1 MFRIRFI
8 AVTIIGM
15 FLLSSISFAEAVQ
28 GPLTD
33 EGEIGGAA
41 YRIDIPENW
50 NGGLVMFAHGYRIA
64 GRNSPFNLG
73 LVKIA
78 GELGF
83 AMAQSE
89 YTRQGWA
96 AREGLLDT
104 EALRRFFVDQYGET
118 YPTIIAGQSQGAA
131 ITYATIE
138 RFPEVYDGALPLCG
152 AGTSALD
159 FFKNRVFDMRVLFDY
174 YFPGLPGSAVEFPE
188 GESEMQ
194 QIGIAIGKLVAE
206 NPEKAD
212 RFAKMVNLSSAQAIP
227 GTLAFW
233 TEILREM
240 QERTGG
246 SAFSNRDTIYS
257 GSDDDVTLNR
267 EIARYDAD
275 PEAVEYLREWVTITG
290 KISDPVLALHTMV
303 DDLIPP
309 PIANAYAD
317 KALAAGNADLYV
329 QHYVDNVGHCNF
341 KPAEYKA
348 ALEDLIAWIETGEQP
363 TARNLTAK

>member
-1 MFRIRFI
+1 MIRTV
-8 AVTIIGM
+8 ALVT
-15 FLLSSISFAEAVQ
+15 LALSTFPILPHALAQTVK
-28 GPLTD
+28 GPLTN
-33 EGEIGGAA
+33 EGDIGGAA

-64 GRNSPFNLG
+64 GRDSPFNLG

-78 GELGF
+78 GEMGL
-83 AMAQSE
+83 AVAQSE

-138 RFPEVYDGALPLCG
+138 RFPEVYDGALPMCG

-188 GESEMQ
+188 GESDMQ
-194 QIGIAIGKLVAE
+194 QIGIAIAKLVAE
-206 NPEKAD
+206 NSEKAG
-212 RFAKMVNLSSAQAIP
+212 RFAEMVNLSSAEAIP

-233 TEILREM
+233 TEILREL

-246 SAFSNRDTIYS
+246 NAFSNRDTIYS
-257 GSDDDVTLNR
+257 GSDDDAKLNR
-267 EIARYDAD
+267 EIARFDAA

-290 KISDPVLALHTMV
+290 EIADPVLAVHTMV

-317 KALAAGNADLYV
+317 KALMAGNAGLYV
-329 QHYVDNVGHCNF
+329 QHYVENVGHCNF
-341 KPAEYKA
+341 TAAEYKA
-348 ALEDLIAWIETGEQP
+348 ALEDLVAWIESGEKP
-363 TARNLTAK
+363 AARNLTAK